1 MALRALGKKIVCL
14 PKLHDANKAV
24 VASGKRSISTT
35 SPQDQAQDKQQ
46 TDEAQV
52 PVRKQGGGE
61 RSSALANRWPRNV
74 MPGLSMIALINLV
87 L

>member
-14 PKLHDANKAV
+14 PKLYDSKKAV

-46 TDEAQV
+46 SDDVQV

-74 MPGLSMIALINLV
+74 MPGLSLIALD
-87 L
+87 